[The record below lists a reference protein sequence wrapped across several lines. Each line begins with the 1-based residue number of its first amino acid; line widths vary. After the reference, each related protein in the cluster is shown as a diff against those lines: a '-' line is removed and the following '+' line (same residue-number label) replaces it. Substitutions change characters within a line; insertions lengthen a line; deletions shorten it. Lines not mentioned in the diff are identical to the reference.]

1 MTSIKNI
8 LFDLGGVLLH
18 VDYDMTIK
26 KFKSL
31 GIKNFHKYYCQKEQN
46 ALFDSLEVG
55 KISFDNFIKSIKTI
69 IPSRSEKEIINAWNA
84 MLIGMPKENIDL
96 LKNISEKYSLYL
108 LSNTNIIHIEYI
120 NKYLFK
126 NYQLKSLNPL
136 FSKVYL
142 SHEIGMRKP
151 DISTFE
157 WVIKDANISA
167 RETLFIED
175 SIQHIENAQ
184 KVGIQTHLWKSNE
197 SLKSFFLD
205 KALQVPR

>member
-8 LFDLGGVLLH
+8 LFDLGGVLFH
-18 VDYDMTIK
+18 IDYNKTIQ
-26 KFKSL
+26 KFNSL
-31 GIKNFHKYYCQKEQN
+31 GIKDFHEHYSQKDQN
-46 ALFDSLEVG
+46 TLFDSLEVG
-55 KISFDNFIKSIKTI
+55 KISFDDFIKSIKTI
-69 IPSRSEKEIINAWNA
+69 IPGRSEKEIINAWNA

-96 LKNISEKYSLYL
+96 LKNISKKYRLYL
-108 LSNTNIIHIEYI
+108 LSNTNIIHIDYI

-151 DISTFE
+151 DISTFK

-175 SIQHIENAQ
+175 SIQHIQNAQ
-184 KVGIQTHLWKSNE
+184 KVGIQTHQWKSNE

>member
-8 LFDLGGVLLH
+8 IFDLGGVLFH
-18 VDYDMTIK
+18 IDYNKTIQ

-31 GIKNFHKYYCQKEQN
+31 GIKNFHKHYCQKEQN

-96 LKNISEKYSLYL
+96 LKNISEKYRLYL

-120 NKYLFK
+120 NRYLFK

-157 WVIKDANISA
+157 WDIKDANISA
-167 RETLFIED
+167 KETLFIED

>member
-8 LFDLGGVLLH
+8 LFDLGGVLFH
-18 VDYDMTIK
+18 IDYNKTIQ
-26 KFKSL
+26 KFNSL
-31 GIKNFHKYYCQKEQN
+31 GIKNFHEHYSQKEQN
-46 ALFDSLEVG
+46 TLCDSLEVG

-69 IPSRSEKEIINAWNA
+69 IPGRSEKEIINAWNA

-96 LKNISEKYSLYL
+96 LKNISKRYRLYL
-108 LSNTNIIHIEYI
+108 LSNTNIIHIDYI

-151 DISTFE
+151 DVSTFE
-157 WVIKDANISA
+157 WVIKDANILA

-197 SLKSFFLD
+197 SLKNFFLD

>member
-8 LFDLGGVLLH
+8 LFDLGGVLFH
-18 VDYDMTIK
+18 IDYNKTIQ
-26 KFKSL
+26 KFNSL
-31 GIKNFHKYYCQKEQN
+31 GIKNFHKHYCQKEQN

-55 KISFDNFIKSIKTI
+55 KISVEEFINSIKTI
-69 IPSRSEKEIINAWNA
+69 IPNRCERKIINAWNA

-96 LKNISEKYSLYL
+96 LKDISKSYRLFL
-108 LSNTNIIHIEYI
+108 LSNTNVIHLDYI
-120 NKYLFK
+120 NKYLFR
-126 NYQLKSLNPL
+126 NHQLENLHAL

-157 WVIKDANISA
+157 WVIKDANILA
-167 RETLFIED
+167 KETLFIED
-175 SIQHIENAQ
+175 SIQHIESAQ
-184 KVGIQTHLWKSNE
+184 KVGLQTHLWKSNE

-205 KALQVPR
+205 KVL

>member
-8 LFDLGGVLLH
+8 LFDLGGVLFH
-18 VDYDMTIK
+18 IDYNKTIK
-26 KFKSL
+26 KFNSL
-31 GIKNFHKYYCQKEQN
+31 GIKNFHKHYSQQEQN
-46 ALFDSLEVG
+46 ELFDRLEVG
-55 KISFDNFIKSIKTI
+55 KISLKEFIKRMRVI
-69 IPSRSEKEIINAWNA
+69 IPNHSEKEIISAWNA
-84 MLIGMPKENIDL
+84 MLIGIPKENIDL
-96 LKNISEKYSLYL
+96 LKNISKRYRLYL
-108 LSNTNIIHIEYI
+108 LSNTNMIHIDYI

-167 RETLFIED
+167 KETLFIED
-175 SIQHIENAQ
+175 SIQHIKSAQ
-184 KVGIQTHLWKSNE
+184 KVGIQTRLWKSND

-205 KALQVPR
+205 KAL

>member
-1 MTSIKNI
+1 M
-8 LFDLGGVLLH
+8 
-18 VDYDMTIK
+18 
-26 KFKSL
+26 
-31 GIKNFHKYYCQKEQN
+31 
-46 ALFDSLEVG
+46 
-55 KISFDNFIKSIKTI
+55 
-69 IPSRSEKEIINAWNA
+69 
-84 MLIGMPKENIDL
+84 
-96 LKNISEKYSLYL
+96 
-108 LSNTNIIHIEYI
+108 
-120 NKYLFK
+120 FK

>member
-96 LKNISEKYSLYL
+96 LKNISEKYRLYL

-120 NKYLFK
+120 NRYLFK

>member
-8 LFDLGGVLLH
+8 LFDLGGVLFH
-18 VDYDMTIK
+18 VDYHMTIK

-31 GIKNFHKYYCQKEQN
+31 GIKNFHKHYCQKEQN

-55 KISFDNFIKSIKTI
+55 KISFDDFIKSIKTI

-96 LKNISEKYSLYL
+96 LKNISEKYRLYL

-120 NKYLFK
+120 NRYLFK